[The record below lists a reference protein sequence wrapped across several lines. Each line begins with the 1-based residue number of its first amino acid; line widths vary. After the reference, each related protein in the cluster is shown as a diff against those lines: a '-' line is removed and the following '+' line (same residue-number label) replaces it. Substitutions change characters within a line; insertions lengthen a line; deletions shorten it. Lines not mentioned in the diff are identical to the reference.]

1 MKIGLLDYQSIF
13 YSFLEQGENV
23 KALALLF
30 KILFLAHGDIA
41 GQYCN
46 YKFSYFQAKSSFLKT
61 AHTLSFSVIYF
72 SK

>member
-30 KILFLAHGDIA
+30 KILFLTHGDIA
-41 GQYCN
+41 WQYCN
-46 YKFSYFQAKSSFLKT
+46 CKFSYFYAKSSFLKV
-61 AHTLSFSVIYF
+61 AHTVF
-72 SK
+72 